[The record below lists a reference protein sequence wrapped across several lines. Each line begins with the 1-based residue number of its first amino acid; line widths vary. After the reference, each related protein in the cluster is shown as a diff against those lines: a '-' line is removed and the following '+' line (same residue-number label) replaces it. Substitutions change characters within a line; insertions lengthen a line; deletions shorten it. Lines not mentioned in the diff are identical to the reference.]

1 MVFPPMRKLI
11 AYRINQVVSRFWR
24 SIAQKGAS
32 ITYVLVDQILTLDKA
47 EARTFIVDTTSIL
60 VEVTSVG
67 I

>member
-1 MVFPPMRKLI
+1 MRKLI

-32 ITYVLVDQILTLDKA
+32 VTYVLVDQILTLDKA
-47 EARTFIVDTTSIL
+47 DARTFIVGTTSIL

>member
-1 MVFPPMRKLI
+1 MCTLI

-32 ITYVLVDQILTLDKA
+32 VTYVLVDQILTLDKA
-47 EARTFIVDTTSIL
+47 DARTFIVGTTSIL

>member
-1 MVFPPMRKLI
+1 MVVPPMRKLI
-11 AYRINQVVSRFWR
+11 AYRINQVASRFWR

-32 ITYVLVDQILTLDKA
+32 VTYVLVDQVLTLDKA

-60 VEVTSVG
+60 VEVTGVG

>member
-1 MVFPPMRKLI
+1 MRKLI

-47 EARTFIVDTTSIL
+47 DARTFIVGTTSIL

>member
-1 MVFPPMRKLI
+1 MRKLI
-11 AYRINQVVSRFWR
+11 AYRINQVASRFWR

-32 ITYVLVDQILTLDKA
+32 VTYVLVDQILTLDKA
-47 EARTFIVDTTSIL
+47 DARTFIVGTTSIL

>member
-32 ITYVLVDQILTLDKA
+32 VTYVLVDQILTLDKA
-47 EARTFIVDTTSIL
+47 DARTFIVGTTSIL

>member
-1 MVFPPMRKLI
+1 MRKLI
-11 AYRINQVVSRFWR
+11 AYRINQVVSRFWH

-32 ITYVLVDQILTLDKA
+32 VTYVLVDQILTLDKA
-47 EARTFIVDTTSIL
+47 DARTFIVGTTSIL

>member
-11 AYRINQVVSRFWR
+11 AYRINQVASRFWR

-32 ITYVLVDQILTLDKA
+32 VTYVLVDQILTLDKA
-47 EARTFIVDTTSIL
+47 DARTFIVGTTSIL

>member
-1 MVFPPMRKLI
+1 MRKLI

-32 ITYVLVDQILTLDKA
+32 VTYVLVDQILTLDKTD
-47 EARTFIVDTTSIL
+47 ARTFIVGTTSIL

>member
-1 MVFPPMRKLI
+1 MVVPPMRKLI

-32 ITYVLVDQILTLDKA
+32 VTYVLVDQILTLDKA
-47 EARTFIVDTTSIL
+47 DARTFIVGTTSIL

>member
-1 MVFPPMRKLI
+1 MVVPPMRKLI

-32 ITYVLVDQILTLDKA
+32 VTYVLVDQILTLDKTD
-47 EARTFIVDTTSIL
+47 ARTFIVGTTSIL